1 WAELGY
7 TGPYRVTPGR
17 TGLVRTGLHEAV
29 PGYTGPYR
37 VTPGRTGPYRV
48 TPGLPGYTGLYQ
60 VTPGR
65 TGPYRVTPGYTGP
78 CRRPGPW
85 IGTAMERFVAGNRVA
100 LQDHARQQREIH
112 VVMGNE
118 ACDLDSAV
126 SALALAYFL
135 AQTSP
140 APKAAFVPVLNIPRA
155 DFALRTETTFLL
167 RDRGIPAASLV
178 FRDEID
184 LGGLHHAGL
193 LSLTLVDH
201 HVLPG
206 SADAALEEA
215 VVEVVDHRPLE
226 RDRVAPCR
234 VTVEPVG
241 SCATLVTERILQGP
255 PGVLDATTAALLHAT
270 ILLDSI
276 NLSPAAGKVTPRD
289 VACVSLLEE
298 RFPELPA
305 RDAVFGALQAA
316 KFDVAG
322 LTTEQML
329 RKDLKAISGDEGVV
343 AISGVFEDLE
353 VRLGAEGGNRGRE
366 RHAGDITVTPRALF
380 SIQTFLLRPG
390 LLQDLEAFCQ
400 ARGYAGL
407 VAMTVSFNERHEPTR
422 KLAVYSTQEPLR
434 STLCRA
440 LEEAT
445 APSLLLRP
453 LPSPGPRV
461 AAYAQGNAVAARKKV
476 LPILRA
482 ALGGPGA
489 AGAPEEE
496 AVPPPTPM
504 NSLVEE
510 CPLAQPVPPLCPQD
524 VLERVSRIAVGQP
537 PGSPK

>member
-1 WAELGY
+1 
-7 TGPYRVTPGR
+7 
-17 TGLVRTGLHEAV
+17 
-29 PGYTGPYR
+29 
-37 VTPGRTGPYRV
+37 
-48 TPGLPGYTGLYQ
+48 
-60 VTPGR
+60 
-65 TGPYRVTPGYTGP
+65 
-78 CRRPGPW
+78 
-85 IGTAMERFVAGNRVA
+85 MERFVLGNRAA
-100 LQDHARQQREIH
+100 LQDHIQQHQEVH

-135 AQTSP
+135 AQTTP

-167 RDRGIPAASLV
+167 RERGIPATSLV

-206 SADAALEEA
+206 ADAALEEA
-215 VVEVVDHRPLE
+215 VVEVLDHRPLE
-226 RDRVAPCR
+226 RARGPPCQ

-255 PGVLDATTAALLHAT
+255 PGVLDRTTAALLHGT
-270 ILLDSI
+270 ILLDCI

-316 KFDVAG
+316 KFDVTG

-329 RKDLKAISGDEGVV
+329 RKDLKVLSNDEAVV
-343 AISGVFEDLE
+343 GISGVFEDLE
-353 VRLGAEGGNRGRE
+353 
-366 RHAGDITVTPRALF
+366 
-380 SIQTFLLRPG
+380 TFLLRPG

-407 VAMTVSFNERHEPTR
+407 VAMTVSFNQHHEPTR
-422 KLAVYSTQEPLR
+422 KLAVYSAQEPLR

-445 APSLLLRP
+445 TPSLLLRP
-453 LPSPGPRV
+453 LPSPWPSV
-461 AAYAQGNAVAARKKV
+461 AAYAQGNAVATRKKV

-482 ALGGPGA
+482 ALGGLGA
-489 AGAPEEE
+489 AGGPEEE
-496 AVPPPTPM
+496 VVPPPTPM

-510 CPLAQPVPPLCPQD
+510 CPLAQAVPPLCPQD
-524 VLERVSRIAVGQP
+524 VLERVSRIAAGQP

>member
-1 WAELGY
+1 
-7 TGPYRVTPGR
+7 
-17 TGLVRTGLHEAV
+17 
-29 PGYTGPYR
+29 
-37 VTPGRTGPYRV
+37 
-48 TPGLPGYTGLYQ
+48 
-60 VTPGR
+60 
-65 TGPYRVTPGYTGP
+65 
-78 CRRPGPW
+78 
-85 IGTAMERFVAGNRVA
+85 MERFVLGNRAA
-100 LQDHARQQREIH
+100 LQDHIQQHQEIH

-135 AQTSP
+135 AQTTP

-167 RDRGIPAASLV
+167 RERGIPDASLV

-206 SADAALEEA
+206 ADAALEEA
-215 VVEVVDHRPLE
+215 VVEVLDHRPLE
-226 RDRVAPCR
+226 RARGPPCQ

-255 PGVLDATTAALLHAT
+255 PGVLDRTTAALLHGT
-270 ILLDSI
+270 ILLDCI

-316 KFDVAG
+316 KFDVTG

-329 RKDLKAISGDEGVV
+329 RKDLKVLSNDEAVV
-343 AISGVFEDLE
+343 GISGVFEDLE
-353 VRLGAEGGNRGRE
+353 
-366 RHAGDITVTPRALF
+366 
-380 SIQTFLLRPG
+380 TFLLRPG

-407 VAMTVSFNERHEPTR
+407 VAMTVSFNQHHEPTR
-422 KLAVYSTQEPLR
+422 KLAVYSAQEPLR
-434 STLCRA
+434 STLCGA

-453 LPSPGPRV
+453 LPSPWPCV
-461 AAYAQGNAVAARKKV
+461 AAYAQGNAMATRKKV

-482 ALGGPGA
+482 ALGGLGA
-489 AGAPEEE
+489 AGGPEEE
-496 AVPPPTPM
+496 VVPPPTPM

-510 CPLAQPVPPLCPQD
+510 CPLAQAVPPLCPQD
-524 VLERVSRIAVGQP
+524 VLERVSRIAAGQP

>member
-1 WAELGY
+1 
-7 TGPYRVTPGR
+7 
-17 TGLVRTGLHEAV
+17 
-29 PGYTGPYR
+29 
-37 VTPGRTGPYRV
+37 
-48 TPGLPGYTGLYQ
+48 
-60 VTPGR
+60 
-65 TGPYRVTPGYTGP
+65 
-78 CRRPGPW
+78 
-85 IGTAMERFVAGNRVA
+85 I
-100 LQDHARQQREIH
+100 RQRQEIH

-140 APKAAFVPVLNIPRA
+140 APGAAFVPVLNIPRA

-167 RDRGIPAASLV
+167 RDRGIPAASLI

-206 SADAALEEA
+206 ADAALEEA
-215 VVEVVDHRPLE
+215 VVEVLDHRPLE
-226 RDRVAPCR
+226 RDRGPPCR

-255 PGVLDATTAALLHAT
+255 PGVLDGTTAALLHGT
-270 ILLDSI
+270 ILLDCI

-316 KFDVAG
+316 KFDVTG
-322 LTTEQML
+322 LTTQQML
-329 RKDLKAISGDEGVV
+329 RKDLKVLSNDEVII

-353 VRLGAEGGNRGRE
+353 
-366 RHAGDITVTPRALF
+366 
-380 SIQTFLLRPG
+380 TFLLRPG

-400 ARGYAGL
+400 SRGYAGL

-422 KLAVYSTQEPLR
+422 KLAVYSRQEPLR
-434 STLCRA
+434 GTLCRA

-445 APSLLLRP
+445 TPSLLLQQ
-453 LPSPGPRV
+453 LPSPWPCV
-461 AAYAQGNAVAARKKV
+461 VAYAQGNAVATRKKV

-482 ALGGPGA
+482 AL
-489 AGAPEEE
+489 
-496 AVPPPTPM
+496 
-504 NSLVEE
+504 
-510 CPLAQPVPPLCPQD
+510 
-524 VLERVSRIAVGQP
+524 
-537 PGSPK
+537 

>member
-1 WAELGY
+1 
-7 TGPYRVTPGR
+7 
-17 TGLVRTGLHEAV
+17 VR
-29 PGYTGPYR
+29 
-37 VTPGRTGPYRV
+37 
-48 TPGLPGYTGLYQ
+48 Q
-60 VTPGR
+60 
-65 TGPYRVTPGYTGP
+65 
-78 CRRPGPW
+78 
-85 IGTAMERFVAGNRVA
+85 
-100 LQDHARQQREIH
+100 RQEIH

-118 ACDLDSAV
+118 ACDLDSTV

-167 RDRGIPAASLV
+167 RDRGIPAASLI

-206 SADAALEEA
+206 ADAALEEA
-215 VVEVVDHRPLE
+215 VVEVLDHRPLE
-226 RDRVAPCR
+226 RDRGPPCQ

-255 PGVLDATTAALLHAT
+255 PGVLDRTTAALLHGT
-270 ILLDSI
+270 ILLDCV

-305 RDAVFGALQAA
+305 RDAVFQALYTA
-316 KFDVAG
+316 KFDITG

-329 RKDLKAISGDEGVV
+329 RKDLKVLSSDDVVVPISG
-343 AISGVFEDLE
+343 IFEDLE
-353 VRLGAEGGNRGRE
+353 
-366 RHAGDITVTPRALF
+366 
-380 SIQTFLLRPG
+380 TFLHRPG

-422 KLAVYSTQEPLR
+422 KLAVYSRQEPLR

-445 APSLLLRP
+445 TPSLLLQP
-453 LPSPGPRV
+453 LPSPSPCV
-461 AAYAQGNAVAARKKV
+461 VAYAQGNAVAARKKV

-482 ALGGPGA
+482 AL
-489 AGAPEEE
+489 
-496 AVPPPTPM
+496 
-504 NSLVEE
+504 
-510 CPLAQPVPPLCPQD
+510 
-524 VLERVSRIAVGQP
+524 
-537 PGSPK
+537 

>member
-1 WAELGY
+1 
-7 TGPYRVTPGR
+7 
-17 TGLVRTGLHEAV
+17 
-29 PGYTGPYR
+29 
-37 VTPGRTGPYRV
+37 
-48 TPGLPGYTGLYQ
+48 
-60 VTPGR
+60 
-65 TGPYRVTPGYTGP
+65 
-78 CRRPGPW
+78 
-85 IGTAMERFVAGNRVA
+85 MERFVLGNRAA
-100 LQDHARQQREIH
+100 LQDHIQQHQEIH

-135 AQTSP
+135 AQTTP

-167 RDRGIPAASLV
+167 RERGIPDASLV

-206 SADAALEEA
+206 ADAALEEA
-215 VVEVVDHRPLE
+215 VVEVLDHRPLE
-226 RDRVAPCR
+226 RARGPPCQ

-255 PGVLDATTAALLHAT
+255 PGVLDRTTAALLHGT
-270 ILLDSI
+270 ILLDCI

-316 KFDVAG
+316 KFDVTG

-329 RKDLKAISGDEGVV
+329 RKDLKVLSNDEAVV
-343 AISGVFEDLE
+343 GISGVFEDLE
-353 VRLGAEGGNRGRE
+353 
-366 RHAGDITVTPRALF
+366 
-380 SIQTFLLRPG
+380 TFLLRPG

-407 VAMTVSFNERHEPTR
+407 VAMTVSFNQHHEPTR
-422 KLAVYSTQEPLR
+422 KLAVYSAQEPLR
-434 STLCRA
+434 STLCGA

-453 LPSPGPRV
+453 LPSPWPCV
-461 AAYAQGNAVAARKKV
+461 AAYAQGNAVATRKKV

-482 ALGGPGA
+482 ALGGLGA
-489 AGAPEEE
+489 AGGPEEDV
-496 AVPPPTPM
+496 VPPPTPM

-510 CPLAQPVPPLCPQD
+510 CPLAQAVPPLCPQD
-524 VLERVSRIAVGQP
+524 VLERVSRIAAGQP

>member
-1 WAELGY
+1 
-7 TGPYRVTPGR
+7 
-17 TGLVRTGLHEAV
+17 
-29 PGYTGPYR
+29 
-37 VTPGRTGPYRV
+37 
-48 TPGLPGYTGLYQ
+48 
-60 VTPGR
+60 
-65 TGPYRVTPGYTGP
+65 
-78 CRRPGPW
+78 
-85 IGTAMERFVAGNRVA
+85 I
-100 LQDHARQQREIH
+100 RQHQEIH

-118 ACDLDSAV
+118 ACDLDSTV

-140 APKAAFVPVLNIPRA
+140 APKAAVFVPVLNIPRA

-167 RDRGIPAASLV
+167 RDRGVPASSLI

-206 SADAALEEA
+206 ADAALEEA
-215 VVEVVDHRPLE
+215 VVEVLDHRPLE
-226 RDRVAPCR
+226 KDRGPPCQ

-255 PGVLDATTAALLHAT
+255 PGVLDKTTASLLHGT
-270 ILLDSI
+270 ILLDCI

-289 VACVSLLEE
+289 VACVSLLEQ

-305 RDAVFGALQAA
+305 RDAVFRALQAA
-316 KFDVAG
+316 KFDVTG

-329 RKDLKAISGDEGVV
+329 RKDLKVISNDEVVV

-353 VRLGAEGGNRGRE
+353 VRLGGEGE
-366 RHAGDITVTPRALF
+366 TEAGSGTQVMLRLLCSVQI
-380 SIQTFLLRPG
+380 FLLRPG
-390 LLQDLEAFCQ
+390 LLQDLESFCQ
-400 ARGYAGL
+400 SRGYAGL

-422 KLAVYSTQEPLR
+422 KLAVYSPQEPLR

-445 APSLLLRP
+445 TPSLLLQP
-453 LPSPGPRV
+453 LPSPWPCV

-482 ALGGPGA
+482 AL
-489 AGAPEEE
+489 
-496 AVPPPTPM
+496 
-504 NSLVEE
+504 
-510 CPLAQPVPPLCPQD
+510 
-524 VLERVSRIAVGQP
+524 
-537 PGSPK
+537 

>member
-1 WAELGY
+1 
-7 TGPYRVTPGR
+7 
-17 TGLVRTGLHEAV
+17 
-29 PGYTGPYR
+29 
-37 VTPGRTGPYRV
+37 
-48 TPGLPGYTGLYQ
+48 
-60 VTPGR
+60 
-65 TGPYRVTPGYTGP
+65 
-78 CRRPGPW
+78 
-85 IGTAMERFVAGNRVA
+85 MERFVLGNRAA
-100 LQDHARQQREIH
+100 LQDHIQQHQEVH

-135 AQTSP
+135 AQTTP

-167 RDRGIPAASLV
+167 RERGIPATSLV

-206 SADAALEEA
+206 ADAALEEA
-215 VVEVVDHRPLE
+215 VVEVLDHRPLE
-226 RDRVAPCR
+226 RARGPPCQ

-255 PGVLDATTAALLHAT
+255 PGVLDRTTAALLHGT
-270 ILLDSI
+270 ILLDCI

-316 KFDVAG
+316 KFDVTG

-329 RKDLKAISGDEGVV
+329 RKDLKVLSNDEAVV
-343 AISGVFEDLE
+343 GISGVFEDLE
-353 VRLGAEGGNRGRE
+353 
-366 RHAGDITVTPRALF
+366 
-380 SIQTFLLRPG
+380 TFLLRPG

-407 VAMTVSFNERHEPTR
+407 VAMTVSFNQHHEPTR
-422 KLAVYSTQEPLR
+422 KLAVFSAQEPLR

-445 APSLLLRP
+445 TPSLLLRP
-453 LPSPGPRV
+453 LPSPWPSV
-461 AAYAQGNAVAARKKV
+461 AAYAQGNAVATRKKV

-482 ALGGPGA
+482 ALGGLGA
-489 AGAPEEE
+489 AGGPEEE
-496 AVPPPTPM
+496 VVPPPTPM

-510 CPLAQPVPPLCPQD
+510 CPLAQAVPPLCPQD
-524 VLERVSRIAVGQP
+524 VLERVSRIAAGQP

>member
-1 WAELGY
+1 
-7 TGPYRVTPGR
+7 
-17 TGLVRTGLHEAV
+17 
-29 PGYTGPYR
+29 
-37 VTPGRTGPYRV
+37 
-48 TPGLPGYTGLYQ
+48 
-60 VTPGR
+60 
-65 TGPYRVTPGYTGP
+65 
-78 CRRPGPW
+78 
-85 IGTAMERFVAGNRVA
+85 I
-100 LQDHARQQREIH
+100 RQHREIH

-118 ACDLDSAV
+118 ACDLDSTV

-140 APKAAFVPVLNIPRA
+140 APQAAFVPVLNIPRA
-155 DFALRTETTFLL
+155 DFALRTETTSLL
-167 RDRGIPAASLV
+167 RDRGIPPASLV

-184 LGGLHHAGL
+184 LRGLHHAGL

-201 HVLPG
+201 HILPG
-206 SADAALEEA
+206 ADAALEEA

-226 RDRVAPCR
+226 RGYGPPCQ

-255 PGVLDATTAALLHAT
+255 PGVLDTTTAALLHGT
-270 ILLDSI
+270 IVLDCI

-316 KFDVAG
+316 KFDVTG

-329 RKDLKAISGDEGVV
+329 RKDLKVLSSDEAVV

-353 VRLGAEGGNRGRE
+353 
-366 RHAGDITVTPRALF
+366 
-380 SIQTFLLRPG
+380 TFLLRPG

-422 KLAVYSTQEPLR
+422 KLAVYSPQEPLR

-445 APSLLLRP
+445 TPSLLLRA
-453 LPSPGPRV
+453 LPSPWPCV

-482 ALGGPGA
+482 AL
-489 AGAPEEE
+489 
-496 AVPPPTPM
+496 
-504 NSLVEE
+504 
-510 CPLAQPVPPLCPQD
+510 
-524 VLERVSRIAVGQP
+524 
-537 PGSPK
+537 